1 MLILSSLLCL
11 LAEPA
16 LAATPGIAS
25 TLEESSKSTPKQM
38 AEGAAEMVAEVD
50 AAVATVAKLIESAKA
65 TKKGDAEL
73 AKCVEAKMPQL
84 VTIQELARKTQGT
97 LKRNLAAGKTGRA
110 GGDFRQIAVLFAE
123 AKAVLA
129 SAQACVSS
137 AAGDPGKS
145 SSSVTGGESTLVEE
159 IDPEIDVDVPIVTTA
174 F

>member
-65 TKKGDAEL
+65 TRKGNMNALGDCTPGHRSPARRRDASL
-73 AKCVEAKMPQL
+73 
-84 VTIQELARKTQGT
+84 
-97 LKRNLAAGKTGRA
+97 
-110 GGDFRQIAVLFAE
+110 
-123 AKAVLA
+123 
-129 SAQACVSS
+129 SA
-137 AAGDPGKS
+137 
-145 SSSVTGGESTLVEE
+145 
-159 IDPEIDVDVPIVTTA
+159 
-174 F
+174 